1 MANNVDLKKYSPYLY
16 KPGALTSA
24 QVESIESAVLQSS
37 SQVANVLTNV
47 SSGGFSSYAA
57 GSSGSATSNSTVSRI
72 AKDLL
77 QLTGK
82 RSLTNV
88 STTAA
93 ASSST
98 ATTLEASAFSQIE
111 AAILSANRPIDISEN
126 EVITVNGQTG
136 LWSNKSEVVNWR
148 GAIPITDYV
157 INEDQNPEVVRKRT
171 DQVLQYE
178 HEIAVRYLRPPTPP
192 PPGEI
197 HINLEKNIPTA
208 PAPPLV
214 IRQQPPRPETPT
226 PLVIREAPPKPPSQI
241 GQKMITISGKRIPP
255 PPRKVVIER
264 LAPLPSKPQA
274 VIIERWLPY
283 KDQKRRVI
291 FTKPSEPDPI
301 VPKPR
306 NVVIQWEQPQVNIK
320 KEFRDLGVIRA
331 NPVEYVTRYGTE
343 LKEHVSLPNFVT
355 EIRPPS
361 GVILAA
367 EHQSPKVV
375 ELFGDLDA
383 LKLID
388 LEREGLSEYRY
399 LLQQSA
405 SYSASSQQQSSFAAV
420 SSSSASALSSR
431 ANVDALIAEIF
442 ARVDVNSTGRITLAE
457 AEKILLILNSEL
469 GRSYGENEAKEFF
482 EILDTNRDGSIDF
495 DEFKSALYD
504 LIQ

>member
-1 MANNVDLKKYSPYLY
+1 MASNVDLRKYSPYLY
-16 KPGALTSA
+16 KPGPLSTT
-24 QVESIESAVLQSS
+24 QVESIEHASDANVAEVITNVQSS
-37 SQVANVLTNV
+37 TAN
-47 SSGGFSSYAA
+47 SSSSFNQ
-57 GSSGSATSNSTVSRI
+57 SSTVRSI

-82 RSLTNV
+82 SSK
-88 STTAA
+88 STSSV
-93 ASSST
+93 ASG
-98 ATTLEASAFSQIE
+98 ATVLEASAFSQIE
-111 AAILSANRPIDISEN
+111 AAILSANRPFEISEN

-148 GAIPITDYV
+148 GAIPITEYV
-157 INEDQNPEVVRKRT
+157 INEDQNPEIIRKKT
-171 DQVLQYE
+171 DQMLQYE

-197 HINLEKNIPTA
+197 HINLEKNIPTP

-214 IRQQPPRPETPT
+214 IRQQPPRPETPA
-226 PLVIREAPPKPPSQI
+226 PLVVREAPPKPPQQI
-241 GQKMITISGKRIPP
+241 GQKLITISGKRIPP

-301 VPKPR
+301 VQKPR
-306 NVVIQWEQPQVNIK
+306 NVIIQWEQPQVNIK

-331 NPVEYVTRYGTE
+331 NPVEYVERYGNE
-343 LKEHVSLPNFVT
+343 VKEHVALPKFVT

-361 GVILAA
+361 GVVLAA
-367 EHQSPKVV
+367 EHQAPPVV
-375 ELFGDLDA
+375 ELYGDLEA
-383 LKLID
+383 LRLIN
-388 LEREGLSEYRY
+388 LEKEGLAQYKY
-399 LLQQSA
+399 LVQQSA
-405 SYSASSQQQSSFAAV
+405 SSASFVETQTRSSTTTR
-420 SSSSASALSSR
+420 LN
-431 ANVDALIAEIF
+431 ANADSLIAEIF
-442 ARVDVNSTGRITLAE
+442 ARVDVNSTGRITLTE

-482 EILDTNRDGSIDF
+482 EALDTNRDGSIDF
-495 DEFKSALYD
+495 EEFKAALLD
-504 LIQ
+504 LVWSFKSRYYVLNLI